1 MSNEFH
7 PSLHSASRHRDGRT
21 FGRYHNDRE
30 GETFSEECHVVP
42 ELSKDNIYYNVID
55 DVYYTHADAQNGSYT
70 TFKDAEDTFIKDALK
85 DAYEA
90 QQERYRAHRQYSR
103 CKDIDSWYEDN
114 RKSGKITVDQMWMQI
129 GNYDDG
135 SVDKDTLYDVVVD
148 YLQQQQDYDRKHNI
162 DCVILD
168 VAIHVDERVNGVIT
182 PHAHINRIFFGRDKD
197 GRRIAGQEACFN
209 QSDLLRP
216 DETKKAGHYNNR
228 KMTYTKDSREIYL
241 NVCEA
246 HDIQISREPLPDGNK
261 RHQELDSYITQQN
274 RRKKQETAE
283 AEKRAQKAEERA
295 KQALNEA
302 EQARQ
307 QLDATLA
314 QMQAMRAQIDMLTRA
329 RDDIDEE
336 NKKKLSD
343 SERVV
348 FEFGCKM
355 SKEHADAWKQFLN
368 DKYDDA
374 TRESESESEKDFE
387 L

>member
-1 MSNEFH
+1 MMNKQLH
-7 PSLHSASRHRDGRT
+7 LTMHSASRHSDGRV

-42 ELSKDNIYYNVID
+42 KLSKDNIYYNVID
-55 DVYYTHADAQNGSYT
+55 NVYYTHGEAQNGSYT
-70 TFKDAEDTFIKDALK
+70 TFKDAEDDFIKDALK

-90 QQERYRAHRQYSR
+90 QQERHRAHRQYNR
-103 CKDIDSWYEDN
+103 CKDIDAWYDDC
-114 RKSGKITVDQMWMQI
+114 RKSGKITVDQVWLQI

-135 SVDKDTLYDVVVD
+135 SVDRDTLYGVVVD
-148 YLQQQQDYDRKHNI
+148 YLQQQADYDKQHNI

-168 VAIHVDERVNGVIT
+168 VAIHVDEQVNGVIT
-182 PHAHINRIFFGRDKD
+182 PHAHINRIFFGKDKE

-209 QSDLLRP
+209 QSDLTRP
-216 DETKKAGHYNNR
+216 DESKKTGHYNNK
-228 KMTYTKDSREIYL
+228 KMTYTKDAREICL

-246 HDIQISREPLPDGNK
+246 HDINISREPLPSGNK
-261 RHQELDSYITQQN
+261 KHKELDAYITQQN

-295 KQALNEA
+295 KQALNDA
-302 EQARQ
+302 EQAKQ
-307 QLDATLA
+307 ALDATLA
-314 QMQAMRAQIDMLTRA
+314 KMQAMQAQIDMLTRA

-336 NKKKLSD
+336 NKKKLSA
-343 SERVV
+343 SERAA

-355 SKEHADAWKQFLN
+355 SKEHAVEWQQFLD

-374 TRESESESEKDFE
+374 TRESVSEKDLE

>member
-7 PSLHSASRHRDGRT
+7 PSLHSASRHKDGRT

-30 GETFSEECHVVP
+30 GETFSDECHVVP

-55 DVYYTHADAQNGSYT
+55 DVYYTHDDAQNGSYT
-70 TFKDAEDTFIKDALK
+70 SFKDAEDTFIKDALK

-90 QQERYRAHRQYSR
+90 QQERHRAHRQYNR
-103 CKDIDSWYEDN
+103 CKSIDDWYEDN
-114 RKSGKITVDQMWMQI
+114 RKSGKITVDQVWMQI

-135 SVDKDTLYDVVVD
+135 SVDKDTLYSVVVD

-216 DETKKAGHYNNR
+216 DESKKVSHYNNR

-246 HDIQISREPLPDGNK
+246 HSIPISREPLPDGNK
-261 RHQELDSYITQQN
+261 RHKELDSYITQQN

-302 EQARQ
+302 EQAKQ
-307 QLDATLA
+307 ALDAMRA
-314 QMQAMRAQIDMLTRA
+314 QMQAMQAQIDMLTRA
-329 RDDIDEE
+329 GEDIDEE
-336 NKKKLSD
+336 NKKKLSR

-355 SKEHADAWKQFLN
+355 SKEHAWEWQQFLD

-374 TRESESESEKDFE
+374 TSSLDTSKDFE

>member
-1 MSNEFH
+1 MIEKQVH
-7 PSLHSASRHRDGRT
+7 PTLHSSSRHRDGRV

-70 TFKDAEDTFIKDALK
+70 SFKDAEDIFIKDALK

-90 QQERYRAHRQYSR
+90 QQERYRAHRQYNR
-103 CKDIDSWYEDN
+103 CKDIDTWYEDC
-114 RKSGKITVDQMWMQI
+114 RKSGKITVDQVWLQI

-135 SVDKDTLYDVVVD
+135 SVDKDTLYSVVVD
-148 YLQQQQDYDRKHNI
+148 YLQQQADYNKLHNI

-168 VAIHVDERVNGVIT
+168 VAIHVDERINGVIT
-182 PHAHINRIFFGRDKD
+182 PHAHINRIFFGKDKE

-209 QSDLLRP
+209 QSDLLIP
-216 DETKKAGHYNNR
+216 DSSKKVSQYNNR

-246 HDIQISREPLPDGNK
+246 HDIQISREPLPRGNK
-261 RHQELDSYITQQN
+261 RHKELDAYITQQN

-283 AEKRAQKAEERA
+283 AEKRAELAEERA
-295 KQALNEA
+295 KQALNDA
-302 EQARQ
+302 EQAKQ
-307 QLDATLA
+307 ELDATLA
-314 QMQAMRAQIDMLTRA
+314 QMRAMQTQIDILMRA
-329 RDDIDEE
+329 RDEIDEE

-343 SERVV
+343 IERAS
-348 FEFGCKM
+348 FEFGRKM
-355 SKEHADAWKQFLN
+355 LKEHEEEWQAFL
-368 DKYDDA
+368 DEKYDDFTSA
-374 TRESESESEKDFE
+374 SVSDKDFE

>member
-7 PSLHSASRHRDGRT
+7 PSLHSASRHSDGRV

-30 GETFSEECHVVP
+30 GETFSEECHVAP
-42 ELSKDNIYYNVID
+42 EPSTDNIYYNVID
-55 DVYYTHADAQNGSYT
+55 DCYYTHDEAQNGAYSS
-70 TFKDAEDTFIKDALK
+70 FKDAEDDFIKYALK

-90 QQERYRAHRQYSR
+90 QQERNRARRQYNR
-103 CKDIDSWYEDN
+103 CKDIDAWYEDN
-114 RKSGKITVDQMWMQI
+114 RKSGNITVDQVWLQI
-129 GNYDDG
+129 GYYYDG
-135 SVDKDTLYDVVVD
+135 IVDKDTLYSVVVD
-148 YLQQQQDYDRKHNI
+148 YLQQQADYDKQHNI

-168 VAIHVDERVNGVIT
+168 VAIHVDERINGVIT

-216 DETKKAGHYNNR
+216 DESKKVSHYNNR

-246 HDIQISREPLPDGNK
+246 HGIPISREPLPGGNK
-261 RHQELDSYITQQN
+261 RHKELDSYITQQN

-283 AEKRAQKAEERA
+283 AEKRAELAEERA
-295 KQALNEA
+295 KQAANEA
-302 EQARQ
+302 EHAKKV
-307 QLDATLA
+307 LDATLA
-314 QMQAMRAQIDMLTRA
+314 QMQAMQAQIDMLTRA
-329 RDDIDEE
+329 GEDIDEE

-355 SKEHADAWKQFLN
+355 SKEHADEWQQFLD

-374 TRESESESEKDFE
+374 TRESASEKDLE